1 MEDIL
6 GNKRRVKKIIVDE
19 LRAVSKKYGIDRR
32 SEIVYDDDDEVIDD
46 SEPVDAY
53 PATFF
58 FTQEGYFKK
67 ITPLS
72 LRMSSVH
79 KLKEGDRIISEIEA
93 DNSYE
98 LLFFSDRCQV
108 YKAKADDFK
117 DTKASSLGDY
127 VAGVLGADE
136 GENIIAMIP
145 LKEYEGNMLFFFE
158 NGKAAKVDIKT
169 YETKTNRKKLI
180 NAYSEKSPLVAL
192 FYAPRDETFKLS
204 TTNGRYLL
212 VNSAMIPQ
220 KTTKNT
226 QGVQVITLRKNHFVK
241 EVVRSDGNEFA
252 NARRY
257 MSKNIPA
264 AGAVLSAEDQGKQVS
279 LLDE

>member
-1 MEDIL
+1 M
-6 GNKRRVKKIIVDE
+6 
-19 LRAVSKKYGIDRR
+19 
-32 SEIVYDDDDEVIDD
+32 IDD

-53 PATFF
+53 PCTFF
-58 FTQEGYFKK
+58 FTKEGYFKK
-67 ITPLS
+67 ITPQS

-79 KLKEGDRIISEIEA
+79 KLKEGDEIISEIEA
-93 DNSYE
+93 DNACE
-98 LLFFSDRCQV
+98 LLFFSDKCQV

-127 VAGVLGADE
+127 VAGALGADE
-136 GENIIAMIP
+136 GENIIAMVV
-145 LKEYEGNMLFFFE
+145 LKEYEGNILFFFE
-158 NGKAAKVDIKT
+158 NGKAAKVDIRT
-169 YETKTNRKKLI
+169 YETKTNRKKLL
-180 NAYSEKSPLVAL
+180 NAYSDKSPLVAL
-192 FYAPRDETFKLS
+192 FHAPRDETFKIS

-212 VNSAMIPQ
+212 VNSALIPQ

-241 EVVRSDGNEFA
+241 EVVRSDGSEFV

-279 LLDE
+279 LLNE